1 MRKIMVVEDDNTMQ
15 SLLGTLLQ
23 MEGYEVIFGG
33 DSLGEIM
40 DTIAHGQPDILLVDV
55 KLKKCSGLEITQ
67 KIRQNTG
74 EYNPFILMTSG
85 REMSE
90 QCYAAGADGFLLK
103 PYMPNELTDWLKDKI
118 EQKRG

>member
-1 MRKIMVVEDDNTMQ
+1 
-15 SLLGTLLQ
+15 
-23 MEGYEVIFGG
+23 
-33 DSLGEIM
+33 
-40 DTIAHGQPDILLVDV
+40 
-55 KLKKCSGLEITQ
+55 LEITQ
-67 KIRQNTG
+67 KIRQNKG